1 MPINFCPGCGHEV
14 SRGAESCVVCGRN
27 FSAPT
32 RERGATG
39 VLFILLLAAAV
50 VFTAGTVLN
59 YFRAAPDSSSA
70 AASSAEAGGAAASA
84 SASSGGSSA
93 SASASVAADGSSA
106 SASSS
111 VSTSSGFTGGSHV
124 TFSTGS
130 HVTVDGNVVTSSAED
145 GAVTVMLNGRQVP
158 IDSVGIIMMDSIMRD
173 VKVVDPAEKRIV
185 FPPAER
191 P

>member
-27 FSAPT
+27 FSAPR

-50 VFTAGTVLN
+50 VFSFGAVLN
-59 YFRAAPDSSSA
+59 YFRAAPDS
-70 AASSAEAGGAAASA
+70 SSAEAGGAAASA
-84 SASSGGSSA
+84 SASAGGSSA

-111 VSTSSGFTGGSHV
+111 VSTSSGFTGGTHV

-130 HVTVDGNVVTSSAED
+130 HVTVDGNVITSGAED
-145 GAVTVMLNGRQVP
+145 GAVTVMLNGRRVP
-158 IDSVGIIMMDSIMRD
+158 IDSS
-173 VKVVDPAEKRIV
+173 ASS
-185 FPPAER
+185 
-191 P
+191 